1 MAKVVSPRKAVAV
14 NPLKLSQPLGAA
26 LAYLGIQ
33 GSIPLFHG
41 SQGCTAFA
49 KVVLVRHFRE
59 AIPMSTTAMTE
70 VETILGGE
78 GNIEQAIL
86 TLVEKANPEIIGLLT
101 TGLTETRGDDMQGI
115 LKSIRQRHPE
125 LDGLPIVM
133 ASTPDFKGSLQD
145 GFATVVNSLVG
156 TLPQAGRLKSKQV
169 TVLASVAFT
178 PADIQEVKDMIQA
191 FGLYPIVIP
200 DLSGSL
206 DGHLG
211 EGLATTTTGGTR
223 VRELQEVGRS
233 AFTLALG
240 ESMRTA
246 AQLLEMKFGTPY
258 QVFRQLTGLAAV
270 DEWLML
276 LSQLSGRSVPER
288 YRRQRRQLQDAML
301 DTHFFFGGK
310 KIALALEPDLLWFT
324 IHWLQ
329 LMGAK
334 IHAACTTTRSPLL
347 AELPVDQVII
357 GDLED
362 FAEAAQGADLLIGNS
377 HTHTVA
383 RKLGIPLFRQG
394 IPIFDRL
401 GNAQVIQV
409 GYDGT
414 MTQLFGVGNL
424 LMEME
429 EQHPRSPPTQ
439 DSPCH
444 VLSRSRNLQ
453 QEQP

>member
-1 MAKVVSPRKAVAV
+1 MAKVAAARKAVAI

-26 LAYLGIQ
+26 LAFLGIK

-78 GNIEQAIL
+78 GNVEQAIL

-115 LKSIRQRHPE
+115 LKSIRKRHPE

-145 GFATVVNSLVG
+145 GFATVVNSLLG
-156 TLPQAGRLKSKQV
+156 TLPQPGRVKSNQV
-169 TVLASVAFT
+169 TILASVAFT
-178 PADIQEVKDMIQA
+178 PGDIQEVKDMVEA
-191 FGLYPIVIP
+191 FGLHPIVVP

-211 EGLATTTTGGTR
+211 EGLATTTSGGTR
-223 VRELQEVGRS
+223 VSELQEIGRS

-246 AQLLEMKFGTPY
+246 AELLELRFGIPY

-270 DEWLML
+270 DKWLML

-310 KIALALEPDLLWFT
+310 RIALALEPDLLWSS

-329 LMGAK
+329 LMGAE

-347 AELPVDQVII
+347 KELPVDEVII

-362 FAEAAQGADLLIGNS
+362 FAEAAQGADLLVGNS
-377 HTHTVA
+377 HTQAVA
-383 RKLGIPLFRQG
+383 LQLGVPLFRQG

-409 GYDGT
+409 GYHGT
-414 MTQLFGVGNL
+414 MAQLFVVGNL
-424 LMEME
+424 LMQAEV
-429 EQHPRSPPTQ
+429 QHPRSPPIAGA
-439 DSPCH
+439 SPQ
-444 VLSRSRNLQ
+444 VSG
-453 QEQP
+453 